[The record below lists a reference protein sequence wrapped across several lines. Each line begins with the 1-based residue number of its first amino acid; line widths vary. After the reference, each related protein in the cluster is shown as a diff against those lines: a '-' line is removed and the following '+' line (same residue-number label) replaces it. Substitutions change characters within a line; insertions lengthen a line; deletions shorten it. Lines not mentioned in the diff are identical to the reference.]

1 MTIAL
6 FPGSFDPVH
15 NGHLSVIAT
24 AAPLFD
30 RLIVGVGYNPEKK
43 SGLFSP
49 DQRVELINEAVD
61 VYPNISV
68 ETFTGL
74 VTDAAQR
81 FGADCL
87 IKGIRGATDLD
98 QEMQQAF
105 MNHSSGSVPTLF
117 VPATGAASLVAGR
130 YVREVAAM
138 GGNVHDVV
146 PSTVAARLRDMRSGS
161 D

>member
-15 NGHLSVIAT
+15 NGHLSVMAT

-30 RLIVGVGYNPEKK
+30 RLIIGVGYNPEKN

-49 DQRVELINEAVD
+49 EDRVQMVTEAVD
-61 VYPNISV
+61 VYPNVSV

-74 VTDAAQR
+74 VGAAAQR

-98 QEMQQAF
+98 SEMQQAF
-105 MNHSSGSVPTLF
+105 MNFTSGSVPTLF
-117 VPATGAASLVAGR
+117 VPATGAAALVAGR

-146 PSTVAARLRDMRSGS
+146 PNTVAARLRDMRS
-161 D
+161 